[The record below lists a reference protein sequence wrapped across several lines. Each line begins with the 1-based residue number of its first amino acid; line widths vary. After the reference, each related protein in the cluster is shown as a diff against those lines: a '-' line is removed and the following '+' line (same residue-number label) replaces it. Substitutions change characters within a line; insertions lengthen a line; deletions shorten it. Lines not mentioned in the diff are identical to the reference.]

1 MGYRSDVKFIVA
13 FPSETLR
20 DEVLAIYSM
29 HPKVQELGTAENWV
43 KYEET
48 DTYRGLLSSYET
60 VGGIKLHP
68 DNKSEFTMTTYVLVY
83 HETCV
88 KWYPDYEDVEAV
100 EHMFEVIKTRYEA
113 DHPNFPFAWKRIRV
127 GEDVSDIEVESE
139 YADDCETS
147 DLLDTFIQDRFY
159 ISVDITHGIQQDEAR

>member
-13 FPSETLR
+13 FPSEKLR

-48 DTYRGLLSSYET
+48 DTYRDA
-60 VGGIKLHP
+60 VG
-68 DNKSEFTMTTYVLVY
+68 DEFTKTTYVLVY

-88 KWYPDYEDVEAV
+88 KWYPDYEDVGAV

-113 DHPNFPFAWKRIRV
+113 DYPNFPFAWKRIRV
-127 GEDVSDIEVESE
+127 GEDISDIEVEIE

-159 ISVDITHGIQQDEAR
+159 VSVDITHEIQQDEAR